1 MSSIVNMI
9 EDRISELANRSTE
22 FIQREQQR
30 QTKQKKKER

>member
-22 FIQREQQR
+22 FIQWEQQR